1 MYILVAAV
9 TTALVVSFLC
19 SIFESVLLSISPA
32 RVEALASRGKR
43 SGKLLRDF
51 KSNIDVPIAAILI
64 ANTIAHTIGATVAGA
79 SYVDVFSE
87 QSLWIFTIVFTLA
100 VLLFTEIIPKTLGV
114 TFAARLAAPVAHA
127 IRYLTLALNPLVWM
141 ASKLSRALRG
151 EREAA
156 VTSIE
161 EIRLLTAIG
170 RNEGIVGAKT
180 AGIIDN
186 ATRLHQ
192 LDAADILL
200 PRSGVVMLSA
210 EQSRDEVLEV
220 VRQSGHSRFPF
231 SPTGRAD
238 DISGVVLAKELLLAI
253 QDHPDQIPWRDIV
266 RETLFVPETIRLN
279 VLLQSFRKARKHI
292 AVAVDEYG
300 GTQGIVTLEDVLE
313 ELVGEIMDESD
324 QPDRGDIAT
333 TRRQLP
339 GYGDRRD
346 AQAGPGARRFQGH
359 RRGCRNPYRAIGRQ
373 AGAHTGVRRRR
384 RVEWIRVRG
393 FVGARYAGG
402 RGSGGSSADAREHR
416 RNQRRVIDRKLKLG
430 HS

>member
-1 MYILVAAV
+1 MYIFVAAV

-32 RVEALASRGKR
+32 RVEALASDGKQ
-43 SGKLLRDF
+43 SGKLLRAF

-87 QSLWIFTIVFTLA
+87 QSLWVFTVVFTLA

-114 TFAARLAAPVAHA
+114 TFAAQLASPVAHA

-151 EREAA
+151 KREAT

-170 RNEGIVGAKT
+170 RNEGVVGAKT
-180 AGIIDN
+180 AGIIDS

-200 PRSGVVMLSA
+200 PRSKVVMVSA
-210 EQSRDEVLEV
+210 QQSLDDVLMIMRE
-220 VRQSGHSRFPF
+220 SGHSRFPF
-231 SPTGRAD
+231 SPSGRAD
-238 DISGVVLAKELLLAI
+238 DITGVVLAKELLFAVH
-253 QDHPDQIPWRDIV
+253 DNPEQIPWQDIV

-279 VLLQSFRKARKHI
+279 ILLQSFRSARKHI
-292 AVAVDEYG
+292 AIAVDEYG

-313 ELVGEIMDESD
+313 ELVGEIVDESD
-324 QPDRGDIAT
+324 QPVEEITPQPDGSLKVIATVEIRKLALQLNGLDAIEEDVVTLTGLLAGKLERVPVSGDI
-333 TRRQLP
+333 
-339 GYGDRRD
+339 
-346 AQAGPGARRFQGH
+346 
-359 RRGCRNPYRAIGRQ
+359 
-373 AGAHTGVRRRR
+373 
-384 RVEWIRVRG
+384 VEWNGYAFEVLTAIETRADVVRVAPL
-393 FVGARYAGG
+393 GAAA
-402 RGSGGSSADAREHR
+402 SEDLD
-416 RNQRRVIDRKLKLG
+416 QD
-430 HS
+430 

>member
-1 MYILVAAV
+1 MTIFIAAV

-32 RVEALASRGKR
+32 RVEALASSGKR

-51 KSNIDVPIAAILI
+51 KTNIDVPIAAILI

-87 QSLWIFTIVFTLA
+87 QSLWIFTVVFTLA

-114 TFAARLAAPVAHA
+114 TFAARLAGPVAHA

-151 EREAA
+151 DREAT

-170 RNEGIVGAKT
+170 RNEGVVGAKA
-180 AGIIDN
+180 AGIIDS

-200 PRSGVVMLSA
+200 PRSRVVMLSA
-210 EQSRDEVLEV
+210 QQSRDEVLKV
-220 VRQSGHSRFPF
+220 MRQSGHSRFPF

-238 DISGVVLAKELLLAI
+238 DISGVVLAKELLFAV
-253 QDHPDQIPWRDIV
+253 QDKPEQIPWQEIV

-279 VLLQSFRKARKHI
+279 ILLQSFRSARKHI

-324 QPDRGDIAT
+324 QPAEEISPQSDGSYQVIAT
-333 TRRQLP
+333 VEMRTLALELGVARDIDEDAVTLTGLLAGKLERVP
-339 GYGDRRD
+339 VVGD
-346 AQAGPGARRFQGH
+346 
-359 RRGCRNPYRAIGRQ
+359 
-373 AGAHTGVRRRR
+373 V
-384 RVEWIRVRG
+384 VEWNGYVFEVLSALDTRADEVRV
-393 FVGARYAGG
+393 ARLQ
-402 RGSGGSSADAREHR
+402 ADVTTDNE
-416 RNQRRVIDRKLKLG
+416 D
-430 HS
+430 